1 MVFLLSLS
9 AISIDNRRGGW
20 DGWWG
25 GMGVGKNPR
34 LGHPMSS
41 HDDHTVA
48 NETPVGHIV
57 SGSKPRTPL
66 PNWHPPW
73 VPLLCHDF

>member
-1 MVFLLSLS
+1 
-9 AISIDNRRGGW
+9 
-20 DGWWG
+20 
-25 GMGVGKNPR
+25 MGVGKSPH
-34 LGHPMSS
+34 LGHPMNS

-48 NETPVGHIV
+48 NETPMGHIV

-73 VPLLCHDF
+73 VPLFCHDFEGLKCPSKSGKVNV